1 MDLCVHVRMCL
12 CQAQDPG
19 ALEQLSKN
27 ISRVGL
33 TNLTLNYL
41 RVGYNHIY
49 THLNTLTLLLR
60 VIKLC

>member
-1 MDLCVHVRMCL
+1 MCVCVCL

-49 THLNTLTLLLR
+49 THLNTLTLLR
-60 VIKLC
+60 MVIKLC

>member
-1 MDLCVHVRMCL
+1 MEHKIRERINGLVCPCVRVCL
-12 CQAQDPG
+12 YQAQDPG

-41 RVGYNHIY
+41 RVCYNHI
-49 THLNTLTLLLR
+49 
-60 VIKLC
+60 